1 MFILLCRLQFV
12 GKFIIGYVPTCGV
25 KEYYIGSACEELY
38 APPSAYIGL
47 YGFLVQASF
56 LSGES
61 VTLGCGKIILVFKFM
76 AKEYPV
82 GHPVFISISSL
93 VGQLWRSTNLQSDF
107 IQSCISN
114 FCQSLFHVVTTSICQ
129 IYCRSEHLLL
139 FN

>member
-38 APPSAYIGL
+38 APPSAYVGL

-61 VTLGCGKIILVFKFM
+61 VTLGNINGLMGFGIYSCSQVESQPIKLMFGFELVLSPINIISVPPRNLVM
-76 AKEYPV
+76 
-82 GHPVFISISSL
+82 ID
-93 VGQLWRSTNLQSDF
+93 DF
-107 IQSCISN
+107 IA
-114 FCQSLFHVVTTSICQ
+114 T
-129 IYCRSEHLLL
+129 
-139 FN
+139 